1 MRQASLALP
10 LFLIL
15 FGAVWF
21 LKTTGILPPTA
32 TLIAFGL
39 GIAGAAVLIID
50 GVNKQSIVSGPML
63 MYIGA
68 AVYLKHHYWI
78 GYSPLIAL
86 GMVVLGFLLL
96 LSRSNIIPYK
106 MPKQPDRLS

>member
-32 TLIAFGL
+32 TLIAAGL
-39 GIAGAAVLIID
+39 AIAGVAVLFID

-68 AVYLKHHYWI
+68 AVYLKHHYWL

-86 GMVVLGFLLL
+86 GMVVLGVLLL
-96 LSRSNIIPYK
+96 LSRSSLVPHK
-106 MPKQPDRLS
+106 GLPRQP